1 MDDKFRYRLSGN
13 QKIEIAQNLIDIME
27 KGSGITERTI
37 TFIDNW
43 IRTGPAEKGK
53 AFFDVWD
60 IVLRNYLP
68 ATRPVLFRTCAEI
81 GKDGKIVSFTARLE
95 CARRFAKDNSEFL
108 IICDT
113 KETLM

>member
-53 AFFDVWD
+53 S
-60 IVLRNYLP
+60 
-68 ATRPVLFRTCAEI
+68 LFRCV
-81 GKDGKIVSFTARLE
+81 GHRLE
-95 CARRFAKDNSEFL
+95 KLSADNQTCSIPHVRRNR
-108 IICDT
+108 
-113 KETLM
+113 

>member
-43 IRTGPAEKGK
+43 IRTS
-53 AFFDVWD
+53 
-60 IVLRNYLP
+60 IRS
-68 ATRPVLFRTCAEI
+68 I
-81 GKDGKIVSFTARLE
+81 RL
-95 CARRFAKDNSEFL
+95 
-108 IICDT
+108 
-113 KETLM
+113 

>member
-43 IRTGPAEKGK
+43 IRTGSRRKGK
-53 AFFDVWD
+53 AFSMCG
-60 IVLRNYLP
+60 
-68 ATRPVLFRTCAEI
+68 T
-81 GKDGKIVSFTARLE
+81 S
-95 CARRFAKDNSEFL
+95 S
-108 IICDT
+108 
-113 KETLM
+113 

>member
-60 IVLRNYLP
+60 LSLIHISEP
-68 ATRPVLFRTCAEI
+68 TRL
-81 GKDGKIVSFTARLE
+81 S
-95 CARRFAKDNSEFL
+95 
-108 IICDT
+108 
-113 KETLM
+113 

>member
-53 AFFDVWD
+53 AFFRCV
-60 IVLRNYLP
+60 
-68 ATRPVLFRTCAEI
+68 
-81 GKDGKIVSFTARLE
+81 GHRLE
-95 CARRFAKDNSEFL
+95 KLSAGNQTCSIPHVRRNR
-108 IICDT
+108 
-113 KETLM
+113 